1 MDRSHDAWNWVAGSC
16 VLVGAALLGISA
28 TLVSQKPPTSH
39 VHWTTTREAFV
50 GYFLF
55 VVGTV
60 CYAVGSRRAAPRTGV
75 RREELERLLAAPL
88 ERDGSLPTVRTVRMY
103 DVRVSLS
110 KYAVGDNLP
119 PYVPRHVDGKLEQ
132 AVTSGGFILVVGASK
147 SGKSR
152 SAFEVLRR
160 TRPDA
165 RLIVP
170 AEGRP
175 TPGRLANLKDVV
187 DWDGSVLWLDDLD
200 RYLGPNGLD
209 LKVLDK
215 FFRCDPPV
223 TIVATLSSKRRQ
235 RLLKAE
241 GEVGR
246 GARIVLSRGRL
257 VMVPRLL
264 TGSEQ
269 TAARSLYPHE
279 DFDFAARGIG
289 EQLVAAPLLEQKYD
303 DGFDSDPEG
312 WCVVQAAI
320 DCRRVGHEAAVP
332 EQLLRELFGL
342 YLFAYRLDLEATEDA
357 WQAGLGWA
365 KSPVAGNVALL
376 LPGRIDNSLG
386 YRAFGHIFEY
396 VDRQVER
403 PAIPRFMWDFA
414 IDNATRQGLVDVGIE
429 ALTRQERAIAK
440 QAFRRAETTEEDEH
454 ADEAQAWAAVLL
466 GETEFEDGNLEAAM
480 RHFEAAIESHIADVA
495 DIAKMNLGAA
505 LIFTGDLKRARSLLE
520 AALGSGDAEV
530 VPMAQVNLGALAL
543 REGDLDRA
551 HSLLEAALGAGD
563 AQVVPMAQA
572 NLGALALRE
581 GDLERA
587 RSLLETALK
596 SGHSRAVSMA
606 RVNLGALAL
615 REGDLDRAR
624 SLLEAALGSGDAQ
637 VVPMAQA
644 NLGALA
650 LRDGNVELGRSL
662 LETALKSGH
671 SRAVSMARVNLGALA
686 LRDGNVELG
695 RSLLEAALGAGD
707 AQVVPMAQANLGAL
721 ALREG
726 DLDRARSLLEDTLA
740 SDNCLVLRAART
752 TLGLV
757 LMLKGEGETALPLLE
772 AEARSG
778 DHDQGPRAAYL
789 LGELL
794 RAQAES
800 KRAKDAYTLAID
812 SGHFLWA
819 PRARID
825 MASLLVT
832 EGQLSEAQALL
843 EPLVDIS
850 DTADLAADAKQAWNS
865 LAMAFDTQRR
875 YAEAVTA
882 YTHVIRLCAA
892 APSRYTTGTARRSS
906 SR

>member
-1 MDRSHDAWNWVAGSC
+1 
-16 VLVGAALLGISA
+16 
-28 TLVSQKPPTSH
+28 
-39 VHWTTTREAFV
+39 
-50 GYFLF
+50 
-55 VVGTV
+55 
-60 CYAVGSRRAAPRTGV
+60 
-75 RREELERLLAAPL
+75 
-88 ERDGSLPTVRTVRMY
+88 MY

>member
-650 LRDGNVELGRSL
+650 LR
-662 LETALKSGH
+662 
-671 SRAVSMARVNLGALA
+671 
-686 LRDGNVELG
+686 
-695 RSLLEAALGAGD
+695 
-707 AQVVPMAQANLGAL
+707 
-721 ALREG
+721 EG